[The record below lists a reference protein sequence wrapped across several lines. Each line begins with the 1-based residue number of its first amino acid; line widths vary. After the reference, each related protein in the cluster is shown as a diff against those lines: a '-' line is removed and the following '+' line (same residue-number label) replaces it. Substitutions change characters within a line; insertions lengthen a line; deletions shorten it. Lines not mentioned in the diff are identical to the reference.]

1 MKAGFVE
8 KLIGRLGKIG
18 PEDVQNYFLRLA
30 EEKGFLETVFNSI
43 QEGIIVTDAKGRI
56 TYLNDAACQLFGLEA
71 EESIGKRLDE
81 RVRGLDWSALSRSEG
96 PISRDMEIFYPS
108 NRFINFYSVPLVI
121 ERAANASSIN
131 IDKIDISGEQ
141 VGHAI
146 ILRDITESRRT
157 EQQTIESERLNAL
170 TLLAAGVAHEIGNP
184 LNSLNIHLQLIEREA
199 RKLDGTKGAEL
210 QESVEVARAEIN
222 RLDSIISQFLRAIRP
237 TRPQL
242 PPENINAIVEE
253 AVRFLA
259 PAIKNRDI
267 VVEQEL
273 RSHLPLLELDR
284 DQIKQ
289 AFYNVIKNSFEA
301 MKSRGILRIR
311 TDMDESHVIV
321 RFTDTGGG
329 ISAENLSRV
338 FEPYFTTK
346 TSGTGLGLL
355 IVRRIVRE
363 HGGEFSIEQKLWGD
377 PVLGYHLI
385 NIFLHGFA
393 AIVLLQILL
402 RLKVPGAWLA
412 AGLFALHPIQVES
425 VAWISEIKNTLSGL
439 FFFCSILAYLNFDQN
454 RSRVAYFGSLA
465 LFLFGLMCKTAIA
478 PLPAIILA
486 VLWWRRGRLRLRD
499 DVVPSLPFFG
509 LGIGAG
515 LFTAWVE
522 RNFVGAHG
530 TVFQLSILQR
540 CLIAARDFWFYL
552 FKLLWPVKLTFIYP
566 RWQISSA
573 VWWQYLFPLALILL
587 LAVLWQLR
595 KNFRAPLAA
604 ALVFLGLLFP
614 ALGFINVYPFI
625 YSFVA
630 DHFQYLACF
639 GPLTFVVAG
648 IMMAVD
654 SAVSE

>member
-18 PEDVQNYFLRLA
+18 PEEVQNYFLRLA
-30 EEKGFLETVFNSI
+30 QEKGFLETVFNSI
-43 QEGIIVTDAKGRI
+43 QEGIIVTDSKGRI

-71 EESIGKRLDE
+71 EDSLGKRLDE
-81 RVRGLDWSALSRSEG
+81 RVRGLDWNALSREG
-96 PISRDMEIFYPS
+96 AVSRDMEMFYPT

-121 ERAANASSIN
+121 ERQDSVAGDAVPGPRSATAAT
-131 IDKIDISGEQ
+131 GEP

-222 RLDSIISQFLRAIRP
+222 RLDSIITQFLRAIRP

-242 PPENINAIVEE
+242 RPENINTIVEE
-253 AVRFLA
+253 AVRFFALE
-259 PAIKNRDI
+259 IKDRDI

-273 RSHLPLLELDR
+273 RSDLPLLELDR
-284 DQIKQ
+284 DQMKQ

-311 TDMDESHVIV
+311 TDLDESHVIV

-363 HGGEFSIEQKLWGD
+363 HGGELSIESSEGKGLTLTIRLPHIDRRVRMLEAGDSSSKL
-377 PVLGYHLI
+377 
-385 NIFLHGFA
+385 
-393 AIVLLQILL
+393 
-402 RLKVPGAWLA
+402 
-412 AGLFALHPIQVES
+412 
-425 VAWISEIKNTLSGL
+425 
-439 FFFCSILAYLNFDQN
+439 
-454 RSRVAYFGSLA
+454 
-465 LFLFGLMCKTAIA
+465 
-478 PLPAIILA
+478 
-486 VLWWRRGRLRLRD
+486 
-499 DVVPSLPFFG
+499 
-509 LGIGAG
+509 
-515 LFTAWVE
+515 
-522 RNFVGAHG
+522 
-530 TVFQLSILQR
+530 
-540 CLIAARDFWFYL
+540 
-552 FKLLWPVKLTFIYP
+552 
-566 RWQISSA
+566 SA
-573 VWWQYLFPLALILL
+573 
-587 LAVLWQLR
+587 
-595 KNFRAPLAA
+595 
-604 ALVFLGLLFP
+604 
-614 ALGFINVYPFI
+614 
-625 YSFVA
+625 S
-630 DHFQYLACF
+630 
-639 GPLTFVVAG
+639 
-648 IMMAVD
+648 
-654 SAVSE
+654 